1 MVCTYCMLLQA
12 LASMS
17 IQPITNLD
25 TMTADKVNTTL
36 NRQGHKIY
44 MCNNKYIHI
53 LGYCPVDSSVL
64 LAAFMC

>member
-1 MVCTYCMLLQA
+1 MLLLQA

-25 TMTADKVNTTL
+25 TMTADKVNMTL
-36 NRQGHKIY
+36 NIDRVTRSTCVTTSTY
-44 MCNNKYIHI
+44 I